1 MAVTPNDQFTAGQVL
16 TATECNQFPRGLM
29 QSGNNQ
35 VTDAAIT
42 VDKSAV
48 SLTFT
53 AEANRSYRLIYTE
66 PQLSATAITFFTIGL
81 RQGATF
87 ATSTLIAQAAV
98 GIPVIA
104 IASQGFVQSIGTFTA
119 GSTTIYAAIQIN
131 AGTGTATRSA
141 FKKGLLTV
149 EDIGTA

>member
-16 TATECNQFPRGLM
+16 TATEANQWPRGLM
-29 QSGNNQ
+29 QSGDNQ

-66 PQLSATAITFFTIGL
+66 PQLNGSAISSFTLGL

-87 ATSTLIAQAAV
+87 ATSTLIAQTLV

-104 IASQGFVQSIGTFTA
+104 VPTQGFVQAISTFGA
-119 GSTTIYAAIQIN
+119 GSQTVYGAIQIS

-141 FKKGLLTV
+141 FKRGLLTV